1 MNFMLNQKLRL
12 LWHLIALVV
21 MLLLSAPALA
31 QEDTPAAPTPQP
43 VIVPRGFESPSAT
56 LLTFVVAMDD
66 SDKARD
72 ITRAVQCMDISGI
85 VPEAARE
92 LAAKLFQCI
101 DRIEYIDFDR
111 LTGPG
116 PEETSWTFYPR
127 EIRFLSSQVINRYN
141 EVQGLAPDA
150 SIVLTRQAN
159 GAWRFSAETVAGI
172 DDFRDR
178 IRSLERVK
186 EKRDVKETLTVAQ
199 VIESFWP
206 VYFADHSFLR
216 IKYWQWISLGAMV
229 FFGVLL
235 DYSVRFLLI
244 IMSKRM
250 IARRGGEASH
260 ETLKRTVRPF
270 GLAAAAL
277 LWLFGISLFGL
288 PVPALKFLV
297 PAVKFFAILAVVWA
311 AYRLTDLISEVL
323 SGMAA
328 KTESKFDDLLIPLL
342 RKTVKIIIT
351 VFGFIYLADS
361 LDVPLAPLLTGI
373 GIGGAGFAF
382 AAKDTVEHFFG
393 SLTVIADRPFQV
405 GDWVVIGD
413 TEGTVEVVGFRS
425 TRIRTFYNSLVT
437 VPNGTLVRAVVDNF
451 GERKYR
457 RWTTHLNLTYDTSPE
472 KIDAMCQGVR
482 ELIRLHP
489 YTRKDY
495 YQVWMHQMSA
505 HSLDVLVYV
514 FFETPDWQTEL
525 RERHRLILDIIR
537 LADQLGVK
545 FAFPTQTLHMY
556 KEEPSNGHTPST
568 VPGGDAYFNSK
579 REGIRAVHSITAQ
592 ADWRTQKPSAYVFEE
607 SHDPGAEDD
616 DEKSQIESKIG
627 GNA

>member
-1 MNFMLNQKLRL
+1 MGLMLNQKLRQS
-12 LWHLIALVV
+12 WQFMALAV
-21 MLLLSAPALA
+21 MLLSAPALA
-31 QEDTPAAPTPQP
+31 QEDTPAAPPPTPVVAP
-43 VIVPRGFESPSAT
+43 KGFESPSAT

-72 ITRAVQCMDISGI
+72 IARAVQCMDISG
-85 VPEAARE
+85 VVAEAAPE
-92 LAAKLFQCI
+92 LAAKLYQCI
-101 DRIEYIDFDR
+101 DRIEFIDFDQ
-111 LTGPG
+111 LIGPG
-116 PEETSWTFYPR
+116 PEETSWTFFPR
-127 EIRFLSSQVINRYN
+127 EIRFPSRQVIERYT
-141 EVQGLAPDA
+141 EVQSLAPNA
-150 SIVLTRQAN
+150 SIVLTKQDD

-172 DDFRDR
+172 DEFRDR
-178 IRSLERVK
+178 LRSLDRVK
-186 EKRDVKETLTVAQ
+186 EKQDKKETLTVSQ

-206 VYFADHSFLR
+206 AYFADHSFLR
-216 IKYWQWISLGAMV
+216 IKYWQWISLGAMI

-244 IMSKRM
+244 VTSKRM

-288 PVPALKFLV
+288 PEPALKFLV

-311 AYRLTDLISEVL
+311 AYRLTDLVSEVF

-405 GDWVVIGD
+405 GDWVVIGE

-457 RWTTHLNLTYDTSPE
+457 RWTTHLNLTYDTTPE

-495 YQVWMHQMSA
+495 YQVWMHEMNA
-505 HSLDVLVYV
+505 HSLDVLVYL

-537 LADQLGVK
+537 LADQLGVE
-545 FAFPTQTLHMY
+545 FAFPTQTLHLY
-556 KEEPSNGHTPST
+556 KEEYTSDHTPAK
-568 VPGGDAYFNSK
+568 VPDSGSYSNSK
-579 REGIRAVHSITAQ
+579 QEGINAVHRLTAQ
-592 ADWRTQKPSAYVFEE
+592 SDWRTRKPPAYVFEK
-607 SHDPGAEDD
+607 SHTPGAENK
-616 DEKSQIESKIG
+616 DEESQIESKIG
-627 GNA
+627 GDA